1 MRRRRRNTTA
11 QRSFLFI
18 LLCDGDDNEVSDG
31 CENYYCYEVLFNLVW
46 LVGVYQDDLYLFLF
60 SFFLSFFFLSGLNGI
75 LIRFLASSGLG
86 FWSSTMRPTKSIH
99 LALYQIEN
107 TAMPVLRSLH
117 SIMILTDSYSLFQL
131 YNNLHTTSYFESINE
146 TNLPPEYQV
155 DIPRAFSTLL
165 PIYHTSLSVDPRTY
179 PPLIYS
185 LRTANIT

>member
-1 MRRRRRNTTA
+1 METTTKSVTDVKTITA
-11 QRSFLFI
+11 TRSSSIQSGWQVFIRMISIGFFFL
-18 LLCDGDDNEVSDG
+18 
-31 CENYYCYEVLFNLVW
+31 
-46 LVGVYQDDLYLFLF
+46 
-60 SFFLSFFFLSGLNGI
+60 SFFLSFFFFLSGLNGI